1 MGLGKS
7 YSVAGLGKKKGD
19 VMGAFSDISG
29 MSAVGHALY
38 RCYKLLF
45 TITLRW
51 EFLLWSTDEET
62 GSDSVGDRSCVCTLG
77 WFLAKIQTHSGW
89 SFFRTILGAFIL

>member
-1 MGLGKS
+1 MGLGNL
-7 YSVAGLGKKKGD
+7 YRVAGLGKKNGH
-19 VMGAFSDISG
+19 VMGPFSDVNG

-38 RCYKLLF
+38 RCYALVF

-62 GSDSVGDRSCVCTLG
+62 GSD
-77 WFLAKIQTHSGW
+77 
-89 SFFRTILGAFIL
+89 